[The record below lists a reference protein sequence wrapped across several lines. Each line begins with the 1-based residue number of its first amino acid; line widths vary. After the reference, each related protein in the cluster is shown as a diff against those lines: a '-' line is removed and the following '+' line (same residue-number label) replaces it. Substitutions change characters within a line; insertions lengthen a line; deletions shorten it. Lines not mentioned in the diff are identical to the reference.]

1 MDLRRMFILPTWSC
15 LHFLF
20 CISIISFFFC
30 SNLAVSFK
38 TVDTLPGYSGTL
50 PFKLETG
57 YIGVGE
63 YEDVQLFYY
72 FVESEKNV
80 EKDPLVV
87 WLTGGPGCSALSGL
101 VYEIGPFTFDLA
113 SFDGTLPSINLNPY
127 SWTKVA
133 SIIFIDS
140 PVGTGFSYAKSPK
153 NYPSTDTTWTN
164 HLYMFLQKWLSDHP
178 QFQKN
183 RLYIAGDSYAGKI
196 VPMLVS
202 EIKKGIENGSEP
214 RMLIQGYIIGNP
226 VTTYNHDTNW
236 RIPYAHKLAI
246 ISDEYYKFAE
256 SSCNGEYVNPDPSN
270 FKCLYALQPIQQCIE
285 GIFLGN
291 VLEPTCKFTAP
302 NPNTGKEDQSDET
315 TTSTTEIDI
324 DIFLR
329 SEEEPWCRNHN
340 YIPSYFWANDPSVQE
355 ALGIENGTIS
365 DWKRCNKSLAFESDV
380 PSAFEYHQLFSNSTP
395 FQVLVYSGDHDM
407 DIPYLGTLSW
417 IHSLNLTGD
426 CNWKPWFVNG
436 QIAGYYERHKRS
448 ENQFYLTF
456 ATVKGA
462 GHTAP
467 EYKPKECLA
476 LVDRWLSSYP
486 L

>member
-1 MDLRRMFILPTWSC
+1 MDLRRMFIVPTWSC

-20 CISIISFFFC
+20 FFFC
-30 SNLAVSFK
+30 NNLVVSFK
-38 TVDTLPGYSGTL
+38 IVDTLPGYSGTL
-50 PFKLETG
+50 PFKLQTG

-72 FVESEKNV
+72 FVESEKNA
-80 EKDPLVV
+80 EKDPLVL
-87 WLTGGPGCSALSGL
+87 WLTGGPGCSGLSGL
-101 VYEIGPFTFDLA
+101 TYEIGPFTFDLP

-127 SWTKVA
+127 SWTKIA

-196 VPMLVS
+196 VPMVVS

-226 VTTYNHDTNW
+226 CTNSNHDTNW

-291 VLEPTCKFTAP
+291 VLEPTCKFSAP
-302 NPNTGKEDQSDET
+302 NP
-315 TTSTTEIDI
+315 TTSMTQIDI

-355 ALGIENGTIS
+355 ALGIEKGSIS

-380 PSAFEYHQLFSNSTP
+380 PSALEYHQLFSNSTP

-407 DIPYLGTLSW
+407 NIPYLGTLSW
-417 IHSLNLTGD
+417 IHSLNLTVD

-436 QIAGYYERHKRS
+436 QIAGYYERYKRS
-448 ENQFYLTF
+448 GNEFYLTF

-476 LVDRWLSSYP
+476 LLDRWLSSFP